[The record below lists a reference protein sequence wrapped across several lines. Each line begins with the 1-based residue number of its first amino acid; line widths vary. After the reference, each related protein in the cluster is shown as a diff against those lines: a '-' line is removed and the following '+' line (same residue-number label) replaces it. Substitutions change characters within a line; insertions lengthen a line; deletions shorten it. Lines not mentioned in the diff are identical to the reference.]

1 MKNNLRDHLS
11 TARALEHQLAASYQ
25 RGSKINITGVG
36 ATIATAYEQLRNAA
50 EYTDEHLLLQRA
62 VRRFY
67 VRNLEFGTE
76 PPADLGEEL
85 ITELTQAGYLANG
98 TLAEGTA
105 AHLNAGIKVYQTLFA
120 ELRRHRIDADTAD
133 RWLYDLLGAETERV
147 LLTAGGRG
155 LADQTAFVATALDYF
170 KAQPAPAA
178 VAALQL
184 KPADYD
190 TALFI
195 AVHRALIKAGLLTVR
210 LALFQDRAG
219 TEPGIPS
226 FIAAN
231 READRLFTAPAT
243 ERLTRHISAQGA
255 PWRVLYGLMLER
267 DIAPLLADENAF
279 ISAYRA
285 ATIAEY
291 ERLQQRVNRGLLRSI
306 AFLII
311 SKVILGLAVEV
322 PYDLW
327 TTGAIDLLPL
337 ALNLAF
343 PPTYMLLI
351 GLSLREPT
359 QANAAT
365 LEERI
370 LAILFHPSVEAQ
382 LAGRRSPRRRRLI
395 FNGVFAI
402 ICAAVFGG
410 LGWSLARL
418 GFNVVQGVIFFVFL
432 STASFL
438 GFRLSRIIR
447 ELILGSEHVGAA
459 TAFKDALSLPF
470 VFLGQWLSTNYAR
483 VNLAAGL
490 LDLFIELPLKTILRL
505 VRQWIS
511 FVNEKKD
518 EI

>member
-1 MKNNLRDHLS
+1 MNNNLRDHLA
-11 TARALEHQLAASYQ
+11 TARALEQRLEASYQ
-25 RGSKINITGVG
+25 RGPKISITGVG
-36 ATIATAYEQLRNAA
+36 AGIATAYEQLRNAA

-67 VRNLEFGTE
+67 VRNLQFTGNV
-76 PPADLGEEL
+76 PADLGEEL
-85 ITELTQAGYLANG
+85 ITELTQAGYLANN

-105 AHLNAGIKVYQTLFA
+105 AHLNAGIKVYQTLYT
-120 ELRRHRIDADTAD
+120 ELRRHSIEADLAE

-147 LLTAGGRG
+147 LLTAIGRG
-155 LADQTAFVATALDYF
+155 LADQQAFIATALDYF
-170 KAQPAPAA
+170 KSQPAPAA
-178 VAALQL
+178 ITALETR
-184 KPADYD
+184 PGDYA
-190 TALFI
+190 TILFI

-210 LALFQDRAG
+210 LALFQSRSASQ
-219 TEPGIPS
+219 PGLPG
-226 FIAAN
+226 FIEAN
-231 READRLFTAPAT
+231 REVDHLFTAAAT
-243 ERLTRHISAQGA
+243 ERLTRYITSQGG

-267 DIAPLLADENAF
+267 DIAPLLADEPAF
-279 ISAYRA
+279 TSAYRA
-285 ATIAEY
+285 HTIVEY
-291 ERLQQRVNRGLLRSI
+291 ERLQHRINRGLLRSI
-306 AFLII
+306 AFLVV

-327 TTGAIDLLPL
+327 STGVVGLLPL
-337 ALNLAF
+337 TVNLAF
-343 PPTYMLLI
+343 PPVYMMLL

-359 QANAAT
+359 QANATTLVERMAAT
-365 LEERI
+365 
-370 LAILFHPSVEAQ
+370 LFHPADVTHHT
-382 LAGRRSPRRRRLI
+382 PRRAPRHRRLA
-395 FNGVFAI
+395 FNFVFAI
-402 ICAAVFGG
+402 LCAAVFGG

-418 GFNVVQGVIFFVFL
+418 GFNVVQGIIFFVFL

-447 ELILGSEHVGAA
+447 ELTLGSERAGLG

-505 VRQWIS
+505 IRQWIS